1 MHQSALDQI
10 AAIQDECRSESMEA
24 ASNILAAHF
33 PHKTVTFF
41 KRNLDLV
48 LAISADDFARVI
60 GYPDPTGEKA
70 VRNVLAQ
77 QAEEVA
83 A

>member
-1 MHQSALDQI
+1 MHQSALDKI
-10 AAIQDECRSESMEA
+10 AAIQDECRSESMETA
-24 ASNILAAHF
+24 TNILAAHF
-33 PHKTVTFF
+33 PHKTVKFF

-48 LAISADDFARVI
+48 LAISPDDFARII
-60 GYPDPTGEKA
+60 GYSDPTGEKA

-77 QAEEVA
+77 QAEAVA